1 MQRTMVRRL
10 AFVLLAAAVLT
21 GTAVAARK
29 DPRDP
34 QKRFNA
40 QDQAWARAIR
50 IQRADLGA
58 GDWRVEPTQDKNDD
72 RNAPAGCKNPDL
84 SDLVMTGEADNP
96 DFSRNGS
103 YVGSGSEV
111 WSSERHAALSWQRNT
126 NVPLTKC
133 LTAALKQGVAD
144 AGGNVKVTVLSSG
157 PISIGKLAPRQLT
170 YSLRF
175 RVQGPAA
182 TLTGRLS
189 FYVFSRG
196 RAAGMV
202 MLMSFGKPLTPIPA
216 SLERRL
222 ATLVAGRLKR

>member
-1 MQRTMVRRL
+1 
-10 AFVLLAAAVLT
+10 
-21 GTAVAARK
+21 
-29 DPRDP
+29 
-34 QKRFNA
+34 
-40 QDQAWARAIR
+40 
-50 IQRADLGA
+50 
-58 GDWRVEPTQDKNDD
+58 
-72 RNAPAGCKNPDL
+72 
-84 SDLVMTGEADNP
+84 MTGEADNP
-96 DFSRNGS
+96 DFGRNGS

-111 WSSERHAALSWQRNT
+111 WSSERHAALSWKRNT

-133 LTAALKQGVAD
+133 LTAALKQGVAG
-144 AGGNVKVTVLSSG
+144 AGGNVKVTILSSG

-170 YSLRF
+170 YALRF
-175 RVQGPAA
+175 RIKGPAA
-182 TLTGRLS
+182 TLMGRLS